1 MTYVT
6 PQHQNQA
13 ALGADTTRMPTTSGT
28 AFREKGHKKPHMNT
42 LLASFEIV
50 TPMFLGGADPTT
62 PQGIRPAS
70 VKGAL
75 RFWWR
80 ALNWS
85 RVAALQGQGQDQHAA
100 LRQLHEDESRLF
112 GHSATDSGGGQG
124 VFLMQVIDRSGAAQ
138 KQPFGA
144 GFDNGIL
151 YLLGQGLGSFK
162 DGNHCTRAGL
172 AAGGGFDV
180 RLLFRPTA
188 KQGDIASVV
197 QAVQLFGLLGA
208 LGSRARHGMGSVA
221 LTNLK
226 TEGLDLPAWAVPTTP
241 EDYRSALTRLLAEA
255 RRAPGLP
262 PLSAFSAGSRLDL
275 SMQRTGKDAATKLL
289 ADLGRE
295 QQAYRSYG
303 RHNQVNGKPSERNF
317 VPDHD
322 LVREVANGERNV
334 KAAPQRVVFG
344 LPHNYFFSSDNAKV
358 DINYRPN
365 GEEARRASP
374 LLLHV
379 HRLGDGRAVAVHT
392 LLRSR
397 FLPEAQPVVTMKPGR
412 ARTLDTVP
420 VTVDWNILTAYLDRF
435 KTSSA
440 SDWATL

>member
-1 MTYVT
+1 
-6 PQHQNQA
+6 
-13 ALGADTTRMPTTSGT
+13 
-28 AFREKGHKKPHMNT
+28 
-42 LLASFEIV
+42 
-50 TPMFLGGADPTT
+50 
-62 PQGIRPAS
+62 
-70 VKGAL
+70 
-75 RFWWR
+75 
-80 ALNWS
+80 
-85 RVAALQGQGQDQHAA
+85 
-100 LRQLHEDESRLF
+100 
-112 GHSATDSGGGQG
+112 
-124 VFLMQVIDRSGAAQ
+124 
-138 KQPFGA
+138 
-144 GFDNGIL
+144 
-151 YLLGQGLGSFK
+151 
-162 DGNHCTRAGL
+162 
-172 AAGGGFDV
+172 
-180 RLLFRPTA
+180 
-188 KQGDIASVV
+188 V

-221 LTNLK
+221 LINLK
-226 TEGLDLPAWAVPTTP
+226 TEGLDLPAWAVPTTV
-241 EDYRSALTRLLAEA
+241 EDYRSTLTRLLAEA

-303 RHNQVNGKPSERNF
+303 KDGKVNGKPSERNF

-379 HRLGDGRAVAVHT
+379 HRLGEGRAVAVHT

>member
-50 TPMFLGGADPTT
+50 TPMFLGGADPKDPTT

-80 ALNWS
+80 ALNWA
-85 RVAALQGQGQDQHAA
+85 RVAALHGSDQNAA
-100 LRQLHEDESRLF
+100 LRQLHQEEGWLF
-112 GHSATDSGGGQG
+112 GQSATESGGGQG
-124 VFLMQVIDRSGAAQ
+124 VFLMQVSDRSSVA
-138 KQPFGA
+138 KEQPSGV
-144 GFDNGIL
+144 GIL
-151 YLLGQGLGSFK
+151 YLLGQGLGER
-162 DGNHCTRAGL
+162 RAL
-172 AAGGGFDV
+172 AAGGSFDV
-180 RLLFRPTA
+180 HLRFRPGTRA
-188 KQGDIASVV
+188 QDIASVT
-197 QAVQLFGLLGA
+197 QAVQIFGLLGA

-221 LTNLK
+221 LTGLRSN
-226 TEGLDLPAWAVPTTP
+226 GLDLPAWAVPTTV
-241 EDYRSALTRLLAEA
+241 DGYKIALSGLLAEA

-262 PLSAFSAGSRLDL
+262 PLSAFSTESRVDL
-275 SMQRTGKDAATKLL
+275 WMKHTGKDDAMKLL
-289 ADLGRE
+289 GDIGKE

-303 RHNQVNGKPSERNF
+303 RNNPRTGRHEVNGNEAEQNF
-317 VPDHD
+317 EADHH
-322 LVREVANGERNV
+322 LVLDATKGKRITE
-334 KAAPQRVVFG
+334 APKRVVFG
-344 LPHNYFFSSDNAKV
+344 LPHNYYFSNGAKV
-358 DINYRPN
+358 DINYATRN
-365 GEEARRASP
+365 HEGKLDEQRRASP

-379 HRLGDGRAVAVHT
+379 YRFSDGRTVAVHT

-397 FLPEAQPVVTMKPGR
+397 FLPEAQPVVTMKRDASGS
-412 ARTLDTVP
+412 VP
-420 VTVDWNILTAYLDRF
+420 VTVDWNVLTTYLNRF
-435 KTSSA
+435 KTATSSA

>member
-1 MTYVT
+1 
-6 PQHQNQA
+6 
-13 ALGADTTRMPTTSGT
+13 
-28 AFREKGHKKPHMNT
+28 MNT
-42 LLASFEIV
+42 LHASFDIV
-50 TPMFLGGADPTT
+50 TPMFLGGADPAK
-62 PQGIRPAS
+62 PEGIRCSS

-85 RVAALQGQGQDQHAA
+85 RVEAMCSGDQNAA
-100 LRQLHEDESRLF
+100 LRKLHEDESNLF
-112 GHSATDSGGGQG
+112 GHSATESGGGQG
-124 VFLMQVIDRSGAAQ
+124 VFLMQVIDRCNAAVT
-138 KQPFGA
+138 QPFGDK
-144 GFDNGIL
+144 FDNGIL
-151 YLLGQGLGSFK
+151 YLLGQGLGSFR
-162 DGNHCTRAGL
+162 DGNHCIRSGL
-172 AAGGGFDV
+172 AAGRGFDL

-188 KQGDIASVV
+188 NQGDIASVM
-197 QAVQLFGLLGA
+197 QAVQIFGLLGA

-221 LTNLK
+221 LTSLRS
-226 TEGLDLPAWAVPTTP
+226 EGLDLPAWSTPTTV
-241 EDYRSALTRLLAEA
+241 EAYRSALTALLADA
-255 RRAPGLP
+255 RRAPGMP
-262 PLSAFSAGSRLDL
+262 PLSAFSTESRLDL
-275 SMQRTGKDAATKLL
+275 SMQHTGKDAAVKLL

-303 RHNQVNGKPSERNF
+303 KDSKVNGKGSERKF

-322 LVREVANGERNV
+322 LVRAVANGERSV

-374 LLLHV
+374 LLLHI

-420 VTVDWNILTAYLDRF
+420 VHVDWNVLTAYLDRF
-435 KTSSA
+435 KTATSSA